1 MSIAALILKISVYSA
16 NAPAYIL
23 PTGKNLPL
31 HLALQTRKILFYK
44 IASTQI
50 AINQTQNFQILA
62 ISNIATTK
70 SETHWIGNSMFET
83 AF

>member
-50 AINQTQNFQILA
+50 AINQTQIF
-62 ISNIATTK
+62 SNISHFKYCNYKVRNALDRK
-70 SETHWIGNSMFET
+70 FNV
-83 AF
+83 